1 MRRIVRALYV
11 SAFLL
16 ALASPVFLFSHDDL
30 GVLVR
35 LPDETPVPLER
46 LGTEL
51 SGARIVFVGES
62 HDNRHHHAA
71 QLEVV
76 RSLIRSGAKVAV
88 GLEMVR
94 AEDQE
99 ALDRWVAGEIPED
112 EFVLIFGRNWG
123 ERSWPSYRGIFLYAR
138 EHGVPMIGLNVER
151 RVVRQ
156 VSKSG
161 FASLDKNDVPGVKSV
176 GCDPDPKYEALIRR
190 AMEGH
195 HNARHRDFVRFCE
208 AQLLWDAA
216 MAWRLVD
223 FVEANP
229 DRTVVVLAGSAHSW
243 KHGIPER
250 VRRQSSIPFKV
261 ILPEEKED
269 ALGHRLTKEETDYVW
284 RFGA

>member
-1 MRRIVRALYV
+1 MRRLMRALFA

-16 ALASPVFLFSHDDL
+16 ALASPVILLSNDDL

-35 LPDETPVPLER
+35 LPADTPVPLER

-51 SGARIVFVGES
+51 SGSRIVFVGES
-62 HDNRHHHAA
+62 HDNRLHHAA

-76 RSLIRSGAKVAV
+76 RSLVRAGAKVAV
-88 GLEMVR
+88 GLEMVG
-94 AEDQE
+94 AEDQD
-99 ALDRWVAGEIPED
+99 ALDRWVAGKMTEE
-112 EFVLIFGRNWG
+112 EFVSVFGRNWG

-138 EHGVPMIGLNVER
+138 EHGVPMVGLNVAR

-156 VSKSG
+156 VSQSG
-161 FASLDKNDVPGVKSV
+161 FASLDKNDVPGVKNV

-195 HNARHRDFVRFCE
+195 HHGRHRDFVRFCE

-223 FVEANP
+223 FVEEHP

-250 VRRQSSIPFKV
+250 VRRQSSIAFTV
-261 ILPEEKED
+261 ILPEEKENV
-269 ALGHRLTKEETDYVW
+269 LGYRLTKEDADYVW
-284 RFGA
+284 RFGV